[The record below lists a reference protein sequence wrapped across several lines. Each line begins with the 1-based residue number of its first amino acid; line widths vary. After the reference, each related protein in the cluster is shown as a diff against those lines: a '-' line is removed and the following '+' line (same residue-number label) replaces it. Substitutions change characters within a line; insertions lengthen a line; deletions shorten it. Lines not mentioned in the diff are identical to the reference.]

1 MALRCS
7 PVFIVCKKW
16 AAGSNVE
23 VDGHTH
29 THIQMLLSQKPG
41 LLGRKVKIVL

>member
-1 MALRCS
+1 MALRCF

-23 VDGHTH
+23 IDGHTH
-29 THIQMLLSQKPG
+29 TNVIISKTWFLP
-41 LLGRKVKIVL
+41 LLGRKVV